1 MSNSSDGAGAG
12 LGFLLVLVTIGSWLG
27 SGYLAWNWIEPH
39 SFGSTLLF
47 LFVWP
52 LFGYFTDTVLALVIA
67 SVAAIFS
74 K

>member
-1 MSNSSDGAGAG
+1 MSNSSDGAG

-27 SGYLAWNWIEPH
+27 SGYMAWNWVNPH
-39 SFGSTLLF
+39 SFGSTLVF

-52 LFGYFTDTVLALVIA
+52 ICGYLVDTVLAFVIG
-67 SVAAIFS
+67 SIMAILN

>member
-1 MSNSSDGAGAG
+1 MSNSSDGAG

-27 SGYLAWNWIEPH
+27 SGYMAWNWVNPH
-39 SFGSTLLF
+39 SFGSTLMF

-52 LFGYFTDTVLALVIA
+52 ICGYLLDTVLALVIA
-67 SVAAIFS
+67 SIASIFS